1 MSRRSRLHV
10 PGGVYYVVQ
19 RSNANQPIFTDAAD
33 YAIFERLLATMLARC
48 RARVHAFCW
57 EVDAIHLA
65 LQVTDMPV
73 GRLMQRLSS
82 QYARRVHRR
91 QGNGGHLFQQRY
103 HSLLID
109 PDAYLLKLVRFLHH
123 IPVRSGTVRD
133 PNDYALSSQ
142 RAYLGMTQIPWL
154 TTSVALRMLA
164 QRPEQARY
172 AYRRLMFETPVVDEG
187 AHFERGCDDDPRV
200 LGDRQF
206 MADIPR
212 HMRVYRSSY
221 SLDQVIDT
229 VSCTL
234 GVERSEV
241 LSRSRQ
247 RRLSLARALIT
258 WYATERGVATL
269 AEVARRLERDPSTLF
284 VGVERYRNLRPELFN
299 LTALPDNGPLLRPA
313 PGSVAPGV
321 NLPAGVTGA
330 SGVVGITG
338 TTGLANA
345 VGSGS
350 TMGSGS
356 TTSSASA
363 MGPSGVTA
371 ASGVS
376 ALSGASGHPSGSG
389 HPGSGVSS
397 GNSRAPGV
405 THASSAS
412 LATGVSGSGVSAP
425 PSVSHTSGVSHASG
439 VAHSSGL
446 SASVVVEV
454 PSGVEEPLRG
464 VGPALLSGAW
474 VTRR

>member
-109 PDAYLLKLVRFLHH
+109 PDAYLLKLIRFLHL

-133 PNDYALSSQ
+133 PSDYALSSQ

-172 AYRRLMFETPVVDEG
+172 AYRRLMFEAPALDEG
-187 AHFERGCDDDPRV
+187 VHFERGSDDDPRV

-212 HMRVYRSSY
+212 HMRVHRSSY

-229 VSCTL
+229 VSTTL

-284 VGVERYRNLRPELFN
+284 VGVERYRTLRPELFN
-299 LTALPDNGPLLRPA
+299 LTALPDNGPLLRQG
-313 PGSVAPGV
+313 PGSVPPGV
-321 NLPAGVTGA
+321 TVPAGMTGSA
-330 SGVVGITG
+330 NGSGSAGTLGSGGGIG
-338 TTGLANA
+338 SSNA
-345 VGSGS
+345 VGSQRE
-350 TMGSGS
+350 MGSPGVTAS
-356 TTSSASA
+356 LAGSASA
-363 MGPSGVTA
+363 GISH

-376 ALSGASGHPSGSG
+376 H
-389 HPGSGVSS
+389 V
-397 GNSRAPGV
+397 
-405 THASSAS
+405 
-412 LATGVSGSGVSAP
+412 
-425 PSVSHTSGVSHASG
+425 SGVSHASG
-439 VAHSSGL
+439 GSHASGASVSSGL
-446 SASVVVEV
+446 TAASGVGL
-454 PSGVEEPLRG
+454 PPGVEEPPRG

>member
-33 YAIFERLLATMLARC
+33 YAIFEKLLATMLARC

-109 PDAYLLKLVRFLHH
+109 PDAYLLKLIRFLHF
-123 IPVRSGTVRD
+123 IPVRSGAVRD

-172 AYRRLMFETPVVDEG
+172 AYRRLMFETPALDEG

-284 VGVERYRNLRPELFN
+284 VGVERYRTLRPELFN

-313 PGSVAPGV
+313 PGSVPPGV
-321 NLPAGVTGA
+321 NLPAGVTGV
-330 SGVVGITG
+330 SGVAGVAG
-338 TTGLANA
+338 TTGLASA

-350 TMGSGS
+350 AM
-356 TTSSASA
+356 SSAGTVGS
-363 MGPSGVTA
+363 SGFTA

-376 ALSGASGHPSGSG
+376 ASSGASGHSVGSG
-389 HPGSGVSS
+389 HPGNGVSS
-397 GNSRAPGV
+397 GGARG
-405 THASSAS
+405 
-412 LATGVSGSGVSAP
+412 
-425 PSVSHTSGVSHASG
+425 PSVSHASG
-439 VAHSSGL
+439 VSHSSGL

-454 PSGVEEPLRG
+454 PPGVDEPPRGVG

-474 VTRR
+474 VTRRR

>member
-19 RSNANQPIFTDAAD
+19 RSNARQPIFTDAAD
-33 YAIFERLLATMLARC
+33 YAIFERLLSTMLARC

-109 PDAYLLKLVRFLHH
+109 PDAYLLKLIRYLHL
-123 IPVRSGTVRD
+123 IPVRSESVRD

-142 RAYLGMTQIPWL
+142 RAYMGMTNIPWL

-172 AYRRLMFETPVVDEG
+172 AYRRLMFEPLAPDEG
-187 AHFERGCDDDPRV
+187 AHFERGCEEDPRV

-284 VGVERYRNLRPELFN
+284 VGVERYRTLRPELFN
-299 LTALPDNGPLLRPA
+299 LTALPDSGPLVRQPQQAGAAPA
-313 PGSVAPGV
+313 APPV
-321 NLPAGVTGA
+321 VTEE
-330 SGVVGITG
+330 
-338 TTGLANA
+338 
-345 VGSGS
+345 
-350 TMGSGS
+350 
-356 TTSSASA
+356 
-363 MGPSGVTA
+363 
-371 ASGVS
+371 S
-376 ALSGASGHPSGSG
+376 ALSAAPAGGGAVL
-389 HPGSGVSS
+389 SGVF
-397 GNSRAPGV
+397 
-405 THASSAS
+405 T
-412 LATGVSGSGVSAP
+412 P
-425 PSVSHTSGVSHASG
+425 P
-439 VAHSSGL
+439 
-446 SASVVVEV
+446 
-454 PSGVEEPLRG
+454 R
-464 VGPALLSGAW
+464 
-474 VTRR
+474 

>member
-57 EVDAIHLA
+57 EVDAIHLT

-109 PDAYLLKLVRFLHH
+109 PDAYLLKLIRYLHL

-172 AYRRLMFETPVVDEG
+172 AYRRLMFEAPALDEG
-187 AHFERGCDDDPRV
+187 VHFERGCDDDPRV

-212 HMRVYRSSY
+212 HMRVHRSSY

-229 VSCTL
+229 VSTTL

-284 VGVERYRNLRPELFN
+284 VGVERYRTLRPELFN

-313 PGSVAPGV
+313 PGPLAPGV
-321 NLPAGVTGA
+321 TPSAG
-330 SGVVGITG
+330 
-338 TTGLANA
+338 TGLASATGSASTAGASA
-345 VGSGS
+345 V
-350 TMGSGS
+350 MG
-356 TTSSASA
+356 SASA
-363 MGPSGVTA
+363 MGSSSTSASPGVTA
-371 ASGVS
+371 SSGVS
-376 ALSGASGHPSGSG
+376 A
-389 HPGSGVSS
+389 
-397 GNSRAPGV
+397 
-405 THASSAS
+405 
-412 LATGVSGSGVSAP
+412 
-425 PSVSHTSGVSHASG
+425 GVSHASG
-439 VAHSSGL
+439 LTHSSGL
-446 SASVVVEV
+446 SAAAGLEV
-454 PSGVEEPLRG
+454 PPGVEEPLRG